1 MQEWK
6 APLPPPR
13 SGHAGLVDHT
23 LDLLAPVRADVVGHS
38 LNRALETPAD
48 LRCFMEF
55 HVFAVYDFMSLIK
68 RLQKDLT
75 CLDIPWLPPNRKHAR
90 LINEIV
96 MGEVSHRQK
105 ST

>member
-6 APLPPPR
+6 APSAPQMR
-13 SGHAGLVDHT
+13 KYAGLVDNT

-38 LNRALETPAD
+38 LNRALETPAN
-48 LRCFMEF
+48 LRCFMEY
-55 HVFAVYDFMSLIK
+55 HVFAVFDFMSLVK

-75 CLDIPWLPPNRKHAR
+75 CLDIPWLPPNRKYAR

-96 MGEVSHRQK
+96 MGEVSQLR
-105 ST
+105 